1 MRSCIGYTLGYC
13 GFDNAEAMTV
23 ALRFSDTPAEA
34 AAKLLTRLGLVVLF
48 AGLPCAGVFWRGAIY
63 VLLPVG
69 AILILLGALLDAP
82 PHAGRRL
89 RDAIIAPA
97 GGAALLMA
105 LWAAGSVIWTPFP
118 ADAGERFLQFAGAT
132 SLAVL
137 AAVYLPQKI
146 KTVDFYLLPGGIA
159 LASAATL
166 ALAYF
171 DTPWFLGGFEFD
183 ETLYER
189 ATITSIVLV
198 WPALGF
204 LSLREHWI
212 AAAILAVLVACV
224 ALAGFAQI
232 ALLATG
238 AGAFTFAVAMS
249 VPAQTA
255 RFLAWLFAPL
265 IFFSPLLPL
274 LYRLILWM
282 TGFDPGAGSVP
293 MMIWGDLI
301 VSQWPRLITGHG
313 LDFVH
318 RGLSLGYLPE
328 GTPRSLLLVLWFDFG
343 LVGAAAFTVLVVQA
357 FRVAGRLPVKTAPAL
372 LAALVSIL
380 TIAILGSATSQIW
393 WLTLLDCEFI
403 AFTLL
408 IKGADRARRP
418 DVGAI
423 RAIEPET
430 PQDSRKKAPW
440 SPWLRP
446 IAFASTRIRNRKKPD
461 SAVIVRSLD
470 RRTAIP
476 AQWPNNCGRSAKEFL
491 RRQAKRP

>member
-1 MRSCIGYTLGYC
+1 
-13 GFDNAEAMTV
+13 MTV

-34 AAKLLTRLGLVVLF
+34 SAKLLMRLGLAALF
-48 AGLPCAGVFWRGAIY
+48 AGLPCAGIFWRGAIY
-63 VLLPVG
+63 VVLPVG

-82 PHAGRRL
+82 PGAGRRL
-89 RDAIIAPA
+89 RDVLVSPA
-97 GGAALLMA
+97 GGAALLVA
-105 LWAAGSVIWTPFP
+105 LWAAVSVIWTPFP
-118 ADAGERFLQFAGAT
+118 TAAGERFLQFAGAT

-137 AAVYLPQKI
+137 AAVYLPQKT

-159 LASAATL
+159 LASTATL

-171 DTPWFLGGFEFD
+171 DTPWFFGGFEFD

-232 ALLATG
+232 ALLAMG
-238 AGAFTFAVAMS
+238 AGAFTFAIAMS
-249 VPAQTA
+249 GPTQTA
-255 RFLAWLFAPL
+255 RFFAWLFAPL
-265 IFFSPLLPL
+265 ILFSPLLPL
-274 LYRLILWM
+274 FYRLALSM
-282 TGFDPGAGSVP
+282 TGFDPGAGSAP
-293 MMIWGDLI
+293 MLIWNELI

-328 GTPRSLLLVLWFDFG
+328 ATPRSLLLVLWFDFG
-343 LVGAAAFTVLVVQA
+343 LVGAAGFTVLVVQA
-357 FRVAGRLPVKTAPAL
+357 FRVAGRLPMKTAPAL
-372 LAALVSIL
+372 LAGLVAIL
-380 TIAILGSATSQIW
+380 TIAILGVATSQIW
-393 WLTLLDCEFI
+393 WLTLLDCDAI
-403 AFTLL
+403 AFALL

-418 DVGAI
+418 DVRAI

-430 PQDSRKKAPW
+430 PHERGEKSATGPVAPPRRLNEFADS
-440 SPWLRP
+440 
-446 IAFASTRIRNRKKPD
+446 
-461 SAVIVRSLD
+461 
-470 RRTAIP
+470 
-476 AQWPNNCGRSAKEFL
+476 
-491 RRQAKRP
+491 